1 MQEKIAVIGGGGW
14 GTALGNLLCD
24 NGFVVT
30 VYALEEEVVSGINE
44 NRENPLFLKGV
55 MLNNKLKSDLMGNFT
70 GAEKYVVWAVP
81 TQFSRKTAE
90 NMKKNLNNSSILIA
104 TKGIEINTGELII
117 EIMKDVLDAK
127 FTILSGPSFA
137 KEVAQKSPTAV
148 SIASDNLG
156 EATLWQ
162 KKLSNDYFRAYTSDD
177 VIGVEVGGAMKNV
190 IAVATG
196 ISDGLGLGHN
206 ARAGIITR
214 GLAEI
219 TRLGVLMGG
228 KRETFMGLSG
238 MGDLVLTCTGDL
250 SRNRTVGIQIGK
262 GVPVNEILSGM
273 KMVAEGLF
281 TAKAAMSLS
290 DRFNLELPITQEVYE
305 VVYNGKN
312 PKDSLLDLM
321 KRPLKK
327 ESE

>member
-1 MQEKIAVIGGGGW
+1 MQGKIAVIGGGGW

-24 NGFVVT
+24 NGFAVT
-30 VYALEEEVVSGINE
+30 VYARESEVVSSLNNRNE
-44 NRENPLFLKGV
+44 NSLFLKDV
-55 MLNNKLKSDLMGNFT
+55 VLNKKLKAELMDNFK
-70 GAEKYVVWAVP
+70 GVERYVVWAVP
-81 TQFSRKTAE
+81 TQYSRKTAE
-90 NMKKNLNNSSILIA
+90 VLKKYLDNCSILIA

-117 EIMKDVLDAK
+117 EIMRDVLDAK

-137 KEVAQKSPTAV
+137 KEVAQKYPTAV
-148 SIASDNLG
+148 SIASDSPE
-156 EATLWQ
+156 EAVIWQ
-162 KKLSNDYFRAYTSDD
+162 KKLSNECFRAYTSNDL
-177 VIGVEVGGAMKNV
+177 IGVEVGGAMKNV

-196 ISDGLGLGHN
+196 ISDGLGLGYN

-219 TRLGVLMGG
+219 TRLGVLMGA
-228 KRETFMGLSG
+228 KKETFMGLSG

-250 SRNRTVGIQIGK
+250 SRNRTVGVQIGK
-262 GVPVNEILSGM
+262 GVPVNEILDGM
-273 KMVAEGLF
+273 KMVAEGVF
-281 TAKAAMSLS
+281 TAKAAMGLAE
-290 DRFNLELPITQEVYE
+290 RLNVELPITSEVYQ